1 MSQRLQDGTVFG
13 FCGLTKNKDSS
24 QGWSLFCDQEQSH
37 PCKYLHLQT
46 RKKLRSLLGRT
57 LDTTNSM
64 YLMMARVLRIRIPNR
79 MKMLAYLGVSRHR
92 MMSTHKTNK
101 KIREY
106 YSLLNLSE
114 ECSADDVRESFRKLA
129 KQYHPDSGS
138 TTADAATFI
147 RIEEAY
153 RNVLSHV
160 IERTNARQNKT
171 EDSEEDD
178 KFKYKTPQ
186 HRHYLSFEG
195 VGLGT
200 PSQRERQYRQFR
212 ADRAT
217 EQVMEYQRHKLYS
230 QYFADSLIV
239 KDVRES
245 KKQKI
250 TQVMERLVE
259 DLIQESMAK
268 GDFDN
273 LSGKGKPLKKFSG
286 CSYIDPMTHNLNR
299 ILIDNGYQ
307 PEWILMQKEIR
318 DTIEQL
324 REAILV
330 SRKKLG
336 NPMTATEQKQWNQ
349 VCEQFQEDIRK
360 LNKRIDDFN
369 LIVPLLTRQKVHFNA
384 QKEIIKA
391 QKIYET
397 VTETKEFAAFMLLRL
412 LKLKLLSFGD
422 TLYVGRNFRIFVFGS
437 FMVLIFP
444 E

>member
-1 MSQRLQDGTVFG
+1 MNPM
-13 FCGLTKNKDSS
+13 C
-24 QGWSLFCDQEQSH
+24 
-37 PCKYLHLQT
+37 
-46 RKKLRSLLGRT
+46 
-57 LDTTNSM
+57 
-64 YLMMARVLRIRIPNR
+64 LMMAHILRSHLINATAISNQ
-79 MKMLAYLGVSRHR
+79 MKMLSYLGVIRYR
-92 MMSTHKTNK
+92 MMSTHKSQ

-106 YSLLNLSE
+106 YRLLNLDE

-138 TTADAATFI
+138 STADSATFI

-153 RNVLSHV
+153 RNVLSYV
-160 IERTNARQNKT
+160 IEQTNARQNKA
-171 EDSEEDD
+171 EDEEED

-195 VGLGT
+195 IGLGT
-200 PSQRERQYRQFR
+200 PSQREKQYRQFR

-217 EQVMEYQRHKLYS
+217 EQVMEYQKHKLYS
-230 QYFADSLIV
+230 QHFADSIIV

-250 TQVMERLVE
+250 TQAIERLVE

-273 LSGKGKPLKKFSG
+273 LSGKGKPLNKFSG

-307 PEWILMQKEIR
+307 PEWILMQKEIK
-318 DTIEQL
+318 DTIDQL

-336 NPMTATEQKQWNQ
+336 NPITPTEQKQWNQ
-349 VCEQFQEDIRK
+349 VCEQFRENIRK

-369 LIVPLLTRQKVHFNA
+369 LIVPLLTRQKVHFDA
-384 QKEIIKA
+384 QKEIVRA

-397 VTETKEFAAFMLLRL
+397 LIETEEVTDKNPNVIDQGEGEK
-412 LKLKLLSFGD
+412 
-422 TLYVGRNFRIFVFGS
+422 V
-437 FMVLIFP
+437 P
-444 E
+444 EATTGFFKWMNLWKFIKI

>member
-1 MSQRLQDGTVFG
+1 M
-13 FCGLTKNKDSS
+13 
-24 QGWSLFCDQEQSH
+24 
-37 PCKYLHLQT
+37 
-46 RKKLRSLLGRT
+46 
-57 LDTTNSM
+57 NSM
-64 YLMMARVLRIRIPNR
+64 YLVTAPILRSHLINTSVIPSQ
-79 MKMLAYLGVSRHR
+79 METLSYLGVASYR
-92 MMSTHKTNK
+92 MMSTYKSPK
-101 KIREY
+101 KMREY
-106 YSLLNLSE
+106 YRLLNLDE
-114 ECSADDVRESFRKLA
+114 DCSADDVREAFRKLA

-138 TTADAATFI
+138 GTADAATFI

-153 RNVLSHV
+153 RNVLLHV
-160 IERTNARQNKT
+160 VKQAKVRQKKADDT
-171 EDSEEDD
+171 EEED

-195 VGLGT
+195 IGLGT
-200 PSQRERQYRQFR
+200 PSQREKQYRQFR

-217 EQVMEYQRHKLYS
+217 EQVMDYQKHKLYS
-230 QYFADSLIV
+230 QYFPDSLII

-250 TQVMERLVE
+250 TQAIERLVE

-307 PEWILMQKEIR
+307 PEWILMQKEIK
-318 DTIEQL
+318 DSIEQL
-324 REAILV
+324 REAILA

-336 NPMTATEQKQWNQ
+336 NPMTPNEQKQWDQ
-349 VCEQFQEDIRK
+349 VCEQFQENVRK

-369 LIVPLLTRQKVHFNA
+369 LIVPLLTRQKVHFNV
-384 QKEIIKA
+384 QKEIIRT

-397 VTETKEFAAFMLLRL
+397 LTEAKEATVN
-412 LKLKLLSFGD
+412 LS
-422 TLYVGRNFRIFVFGS
+422 
-437 FMVLIFP
+437 LIGQGEEKAP
-444 E
+444 EVKTSGFKWMNLWRFIKI